1 MIAANTP
8 APSSGGSSVGA
19 ISLGSI
25 MQALG
30 GNKTP
35 EKSLPSL
42 EGQRLPIGLAVVDVG
57 AIEADDPN
65 VALNDKKKKK

>member
-1 MIAANTP
+1 M
-8 APSSGGSSVGA
+8 GA

-25 MQALG
+25 MQALR
-30 GNKTP
+30 GNNTP

-57 AIEADDPN
+57 AIEADDPTL
-65 VALNDKKKKK
+65 ALNNKKKK